1 MTRDL
6 FDKYIWL
13 VDTIYRAEKITFE
26 EINKRW
32 LRSRLSEGEDIP
44 LRTFHNWRK
53 AIEQIFDIN
62 INCNR
67 KAGYYYYIEN
77 TEDIEKGGLRN
88 WLLNTFAVNN
98 LINESHH
105 LKNRILFEDI
115 PSGRQ
120 FLTPIIEAMRDGLEI
135 ELHHQSFWY
144 DEPHTYTIQPYCV
157 KVFKQRWYVTGYCHE
172 RNALRTFS
180 LDRILSLT
188 TSDIHFSLPKDFNGN
203 NYFSDSFGIITNE
216 TEHVD
221 TIQIKVYG
229 IHVLYVRALPLH
241 HSQKEI
247 KTTDEYSIF
256 ELRLKPSFDFK
267 QELLSRGADIEVISP
282 LSFRKEM
289 IDEVQQVVKR
299 YMQDQHSMA
308 LFPSTNS
315 IHPDR
320 TL

>member
-1 MTRDL
+1 MTSDL

-26 EINKRW
+26 EINERW
-32 LRSRLSEGEDIP
+32 LLRSRLSEGENIP

-77 TEDIEKGGLRN
+77 LEDIERGGIRT
-88 WLLNTFAVNN
+88 WLLNTFSVNN

-105 LKNRILFEDI
+105 LKNRILLEDI

-120 FLTPIIEAMRDGLEI
+120 YLTPIIEAMRDGLEV
-135 ELHHQSFWY
+135 ELQHQSYWY
-144 DEPHTYTIQPYCV
+144 DEPRVYTIHPYCV
-157 KVFKQRWYVTGYCHE
+157 KVFKQRWYVVGYCEE
-172 RNALRTFS
+172 RKALRTFS
-180 LDRILSLT
+180 LDRIKTLT
-188 TSDIHFSLPKDFNGN
+188 TLDTKFTIPKDFDGKT
-203 NYFSDSFGIITNE
+203 YFMDSFGIIAGDEE
-216 TEHVD
+216 TVE

-289 IDEVQQVVKR
+289 IDEVQQVIKR
-299 YMQDQHSMA
+299 YIQDQH
-308 LFPSTNS
+308 
-315 IHPDR
+315 
-320 TL
+320 

>member
-1 MTRDL
+1 M
-6 FDKYIWL
+6 
-13 VDTIYRAEKITFE
+13 
-26 EINKRW
+26 
-32 LRSRLSEGEDIP
+32 
-44 LRTFHNWRK
+44 
-53 AIEQIFDIN
+53 
-62 INCNR
+62 
-67 KAGYYYYIEN
+67 
-77 TEDIEKGGLRN
+77 
-88 WLLNTFAVNN
+88 
-98 LINESHH
+98 
-105 LKNRILFEDI
+105 KNRILFEDI

-308 LFPSTNS
+308 LFPPTSS